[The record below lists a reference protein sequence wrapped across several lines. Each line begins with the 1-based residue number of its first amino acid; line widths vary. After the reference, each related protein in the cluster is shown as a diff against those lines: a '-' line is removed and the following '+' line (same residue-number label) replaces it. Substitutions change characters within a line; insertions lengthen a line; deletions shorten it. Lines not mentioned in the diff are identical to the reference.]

1 MLLACLLL
9 EHSGASTRAA
19 YQVVPID
26 AVNAGSVSGMVR
38 FASGEPQQDTFLV
51 NRDREVCGP
60 EMRTVDWVRI
70 SGGRLLDVV
79 VFEVNQKGCQFAP
92 LVQVLQDGG
101 ALVLTN
107 QDPILHNA
115 QAYEIIHS
123 ARRKIMN
130 VVPRRRAPNR
140 W

>member
-1 MLLACLLL
+1 
-9 EHSGASTRAA
+9 
-19 YQVVPID
+19 
-26 AVNAGSVSGMVR
+26 MVR